1 MKYLIF
7 MRHARA
13 LKESA
18 DGSDF
23 ERDLDERGK
32 KDAVGMALAL
42 IKTNFQPELI
52 VSSPAKRTNK
62 TSKIM
67 AKELQM
73 DESQIAFDSNIYEAG
88 INDLMHVIH
97 EFDEM
102 NSTIMLVGHN
112 SSITTIIGYLT
123 PTFAEHVPT
132 SGIVVVGFQE
142 NNWRL
147 VQARTGRVITYL
159 NPKGLP
165 IN

>member
-1 MKYLIF
+1 LKYLIL
-7 MRHARA
+7 MRHAKA

-23 ERDLDERGK
+23 SRDLDERGK
-32 KDAVGMALAL
+32 KDAVVMALAL
-42 IKTNFQPELI
+42 TKTNFQPELI
-52 VSSPAKRTNK
+52 VSSPAKRTKK

-73 DESQIAFDSNIYEAG
+73 NESQIAFDSNIYEAG

-97 EFDEM
+97 ELDEM

-112 SSITTIIGYLT
+112 PSITSIVGYLT
-123 PTFAEHVPT
+123 STFAEHVPT

-147 VQARTGRVITYL
+147 VQARTGRVIAYL

>member
-1 MKYLIF
+1 
-7 MRHARA
+7 MRHAKA

-32 KDAVGMALAL
+32 KDLVAMAFSLNK
-42 IKTNFQPELI
+42 ISIQPELI
-52 VSSPAKRTNK
+52 VSSPARRTKK

-67 AKELQM
+67 AKELKIQ
-73 DESQIAFDSNIYEAG
+73 ENQIEFDSNIYEAS
-88 INDLMHVIH
+88 ISDLMHVIH
-97 EFDEM
+97 ELNETH
-102 NSTIMLVGHN
+102 STIMLVGHN
-112 SSITTIIGYLT
+112 PSITSIVGYLT
-123 PTFAEHVPT
+123 STFAEHVPT
-132 SGIVVVGFQE
+132 SGIVVVEFQE

-147 VQARTGRVITYL
+147 IQARSGKVIAYL

>member
-1 MKYLIF
+1 
-7 MRHARA
+7 MRHAKA

-23 ERDLDERGK
+23 SRDLDERGK
-32 KDAVGMALAL
+32 KDAVVMALAL
-42 IKTNFQPELI
+42 TKTNFQPELI
-52 VSSPAKRTNK
+52 VSSPAKRTKK

-73 DESQIAFDSNIYEAG
+73 NESQIAFDSNIYEAG

-97 EFDEM
+97 ELDEM

-112 SSITTIIGYLT
+112 PSITSIVGYLT
-123 PTFAEHVPT
+123 STFAEHVPT

-147 VQARTGRVITYL
+147 VQARTGRVIAYL